1 MRQGELATPLEQF
14 FDLVLAMLA
23 HVAFRYRHIDSINR
37 QWTLLALA
45 LLAFLPI
52 VYETCSYG
60 ESRARIRRE
69 ELAPEATPRPA

>member
-1 MRQGELATPLEQF
+1 MATDTSSHRRRLSAAMRQGEQVTPLELF
-14 FDLVLAMLA
+14 FDLVFVLAM
-23 HVAFRYRHIDSINR
+23 
-37 QWTLLALA
+37 
-45 LLAFLPI
+45 LAFLPI